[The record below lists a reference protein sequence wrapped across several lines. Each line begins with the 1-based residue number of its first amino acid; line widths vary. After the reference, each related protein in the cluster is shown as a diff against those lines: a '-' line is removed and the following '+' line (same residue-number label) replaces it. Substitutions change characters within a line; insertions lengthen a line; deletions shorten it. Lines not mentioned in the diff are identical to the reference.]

1 MAVETSKMFF
11 IDFEL
16 ESDER
21 YDLGKF
27 LQWVDDNHDPLTS
40 NLFEN
45 IKKIKSGGLYTIQG
59 DGERPDNISF
69 KIYGSTEYWWV
80 ILLYNGITEYNSLP
94 NGKQINYPNLQA
106 LEDFYFSLKIKQDKQ
121 DKET

>member
-1 MAVETSKMFF
+1 MSKMFF

-40 NLFEN
+40 SMFEN
-45 IKKIKSGGLYTIQG
+45 VRKLRSGGNYIVQG

-69 KIYGSTEYWWV
+69 KLYGSTEYWWI
-80 ILLYNGITEYNSLP
+80 ILIYNGLIEHNRIS
-94 NGKQINYPNLQA
+94 NGQQIKYPEIQA
-106 LEDFYFSLKIKQDKQ
+106 LEDFYFSLKIKQDRQ
-121 DKET
+121 DRE